1 MNNPRPCYEL
11 GAVFN
16 TDPYKPICWAAY
28 PGFLIPPLMGEE
40 LSAEVWKKGI
50 PKIGQ
55 PPNTKKCHH

>member
-11 GAVFN
+11 GAVFS

-28 PGFLIPPLMGEE
+28 PGFLIPPLMGEG

-50 PKIGQ
+50 PKIG
-55 PPNTKKCHH
+55 